1 MTLVANMSVFIATFI
16 VIGIAV
22 IGMSAGIL
30 LGRPAIKGSC
40 GGLNQVGLA
49 GSCSGACSLEE
60 KEVCAAKKA
69 QSKNSSTPSGD

>member
-1 MTLVANMSVFIATFI
+1 MSLFIITFI
-16 VIGIAV
+16 VISIAL
-22 IGMSAGIL
+22 IGMAIGVL

-60 KEVCAAKKA
+60 KEMCDKRKTD
-69 QSKNSSTPSGD
+69 KNND